1 MENEN
6 KWGIGAK
13 LWFGLM
19 ILGQWVM
26 FIEYATKPITRY
38 NSAYQQA
45 TLMYAIVGLIGT
57 VLYLWLSIGKKK
69 AALVT
74 ILAIGVINALVVLAR
89 GGGAQALLTLIAPVI
104 TFLVAR
110 RKVGFQP
117 L

>member
-1 MENEN
+1 MENKN
-6 KWGIGAK
+6 WGIGAK

-19 ILGQWVM
+19 ILGQWIM

-45 TLMYAIVGLIGT
+45 TVIYGIVGIVGT
-57 VLYLWLSIGKKK
+57 ALYLWLAISKRKAPLITIMVIG
-69 AALVT
+69 
-74 ILAIGVINALVVLAR
+74 GINVLS
-89 GGGAQALLTLIAPVI
+89 ALLQGNVSGALLATISPVV

-110 RKVGFQP
+110 RQVGFEP